1 MNFRSGQ
8 TLPKN
13 LHFGDYWFFM
23 VEPGTT
29 LSEKC
34 SRQGNRLLCLWGAV
48 FSVATVSAVQ
58 AVEFGPARQI
68 ANDRIINREPVI
80 SGSGLAAWMS
90 YNSNDLATAN
100 TFISIYSPTD
110 GMRGLTEE
118 LGGTMYAAAKPVAQ
132 SNQIVFIANYRSRD
146 HVNTSW
152 TLREVPTRDENFP
165 ELDARFIAKEDGGV
179 QTLVPLV
186 DREGLTNATESAD
199 TTEAPANNSEA
210 ESTSENR
217 RVPSG
222 ESEIWSWVDGAPDV
236 TRITT
241 DYRNDYAP
249 SVSGDILAWQ
259 KAKGFPF
266 GWEIMALVGDNRMQL
281 TTNFYYDMAPQV
293 QGRDIVWYGWD
304 GYDYEIFLYNADKN
318 ETIQITDNRFDD
330 VGPMVWNGAVVWES
344 YPAVEADILLYR
356 DGEIQEISDNLED
369 DISPRIWD
377 RFVVWQGFDGDDFEL
392 WLYDM
397 STGNEAIKLTSND
410 YDDVQ
415 PSIMDGL
422 LVWMAYVDNWDAEI
436 YYLDLTEIPYQPKA
450 LTENEDDDLD
460 PQTAGRRVIWRTE
473 RDGRNMIM
481 LAEPK
486 P

>member
-1 MNFRSGQ
+1 
-8 TLPKN
+8 
-13 LHFGDYWFFM
+13 
-23 VEPGTT
+23 
-29 LSEKC
+29 
-34 SRQGNRLLCLWGAV
+34 
-48 FSVATVSAVQ
+48 
-58 AVEFGPARQI
+58 
-68 ANDRIINREPVI
+68 
-80 SGSGLAAWMS
+80 MS
-90 YNSNDLATAN
+90 YNSNDVSTAN
-100 TFISIYSPTD
+100 SFISIYSPQD
-110 GMRGLTEE
+110 GSRALTEE
-118 LGGTMYAAAKPVAQ
+118 LGSILYAAGKPVVQ
-132 SNQIVFIANYRSRD
+132 SNHLAFIANHRTRAGAD
-146 HVNTSW
+146 TTW
-152 TLREVPTRDENFP
+152 TLRQVSNRDENFP
-165 ELDARFIAKEDGGV
+165 ELEALFIATEEGGV
-179 QTLVPLV
+179 QKLTPAI
-186 DREGLTNATESAD
+186 DRTGLTNVAD
-199 TTEAPANNSEA
+199 TADTEVQNDDQRESEV
-210 ESTSENR
+210 R
-217 RVPSG
+217 RAPSG
-222 ESEIWSWVDGAPDV
+222 ESEIWAWKIGDPEVRRVTVDG
-236 TRITT
+236 
-241 DYRNDYAP
+241 RNDYAP
-249 SVSGDILAWQ
+249 SVYGDILAWQ
-259 KAKGFPF
+259 KARGFPF

-304 GYDYEIFLYNADKN
+304 GYDYEIFLYNANKN
-318 ETIQITDNRFDD
+318 ETVQITDNRFDD

-410 YDDVQ
+410 FDDVQ
-415 PSIMDGL
+415 PCIMDGL

-450 LTENEDDDLD
+450 LTENDDDDLD